1 MSARLDP
8 EEARS
13 LLGPSE
19 PAEHGSGGA
28 PGGAAGAGPGRR
40 GGGVEPRDFARPL
53 RLSPRELDGI
63 EARVARRL
71 PALTEALERA
81 LRGKHALRLV
91 EVSEVGCE
99 GLFDALQGPLAALRF
114 QVGGQPGWL
123 VWDLLPALAAVEVAL
138 GSSTPEVS
146 APRALSSVERK
157 LVQRLLGPVVE
168 AAGEALG
175 LEVEAL
181 AVARELEELGSWRD
195 GGERADRRRL
205 FVHLELDGP
214 GGPSVLRL
222 YLPGVDPRRGTPG
235 RAQAALP
242 AHLGQVKVE
251 LSARLG
257 ASDVPLAELLALEP
271 GDVIPLCTRAEDPLD
286 VYAEDKLRARAVLG
300 SRNGRLA
307 IRIVGPGG
315 EDDDA

>member
-1 MSARLDP
+1 MSAHLDP

-19 PAEHGSGGA
+19 PARRGSGGA
-28 PGGAAGAGPGRR
+28 PGGPA
-40 GGGVEPRDFARPL
+40 GGVEPRDFARPI

-63 EARVARRL
+63 EARLAGRL
-71 PALTEALERA
+71 PAVAAGLERA

-99 GLFDALQGPLAALRF
+99 GLFDALGGPLAALRF
-114 QVGGQPGWL
+114 EVAGQPGWL

-138 GSSTPEVS
+138 GSGEPEVS
-146 APRALSSVERK
+146 APRSLSSVERK
-157 LVQRLLGPVVE
+157 VMQRLVSPVVE
-168 AAGEALG
+168 ATVEALG
-175 LEVEAL
+175 LKLAAL
-181 AVARELEELGSWRD
+181 AVARDRGELGSWRD

-214 GGPSVLRL
+214 GGPSVLRV
-222 YLPGVDPRRGTPG
+222 YVPGVDPRRSASRRP
-235 RAQAALP
+235 AAALP
-242 AHLGQVKVE
+242 THLEQVKVE

-271 GDVIPLCTRAEDPLD
+271 GDVIPLTARAEDPLD
-286 VYAEDKLRARAVLG
+286 VYAENRLRARAVLG

-315 EDDDA
+315 EDEDA